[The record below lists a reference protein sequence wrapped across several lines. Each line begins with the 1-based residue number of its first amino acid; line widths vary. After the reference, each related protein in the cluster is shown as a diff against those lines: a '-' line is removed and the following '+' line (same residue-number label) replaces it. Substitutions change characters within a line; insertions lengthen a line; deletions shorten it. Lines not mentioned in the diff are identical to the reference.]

1 MSNDNDI
8 KKMISGDIPTI
19 VYKTKKDYAK
29 FVFVTMNKDK
39 TKIISYPHPRDL
51 NSNGK
56 LLMPIELSNG
66 YYLDQKGISEN
77 SVFTSITYE
86 KYASLE
92 EPLSISFLESSIIDK
107 SPFIEFHICSKEMTI
122 EELHDMSSVSVF
134 NCN

>member
-1 MSNDNDI
+1 MLLFTSVFFSCKSKASVSISNDNDI
-8 KKMISGDIPTI
+8 KKMISGDIPKI

-66 YYLDQKGISEN
+66 YYLDQKGISQN
-77 SVFTSITYE
+77 SVLLQLPMKNT
-86 KYASLE
+86 L
-92 EPLSISFLESSIIDK
+92 L
-107 SPFIEFHICSKEMTI
+107 
-122 EELHDMSSVSVF
+122 
-134 NCN
+134 